1 MLTNTLPVLVIP
13 IYVLWQVQINLRQK
27 LILGTTLC
35 LPIFMIVIAIIRLS
49 AVHIEVMYKDAGPVR
64 TVDFV
69 WVLFWLQI
77 EACTAVI
84 MVSFSTF
91 RSVFVAHQSRLRDDQ
106 DRHRRW
112 YMSRKNMMA
121 SIWRRRK
128 LELESES
135 EEMDRLPSVPRAT
148 ITRMNTFIGDEK
160 PHDEHATVPGAEAAS
175 RLANEGSAD
184 DIGIAQ
190 PNSTD
195 LEDHMSHLS
204 AGVSSLGST
213 IQTTR

>member
-1 MLTNTLPVLVIP
+1 
-13 IYVLWQVQINLRQK
+13 
-27 LILGTTLC
+27 
-35 LPIFMIVIAIIRLS
+35 MIVIAIIRLS
-49 AVHIEVMYKDAGPVR
+49 LVHIEIVHMDTGPVR

-91 RSVFVAHQSRLRDDQ
+91 RSVFVAHQSRLREDQ

-112 YMSRKNMMA
+112 YMSRKNIMA

-128 LELESES
+128 LELESE
-135 EEMDRLPSVPRAT
+135 EMDRLPSIPRAT
-148 ITRMNTFIGDEK
+148 ITGMSTFIDDGK
-160 PHDEHATVPGAEAAS
+160 PHDEHATFSGAEAAS

-184 DIGIAQ
+184 DVGMEQ

-195 LEDHMSHLS
+195 LEDQMSQS
-204 AGVSSLGST
+204 SVGAGSLGNAS
-213 IQTTR
+213 